1 MEQQKLK
8 SWIRNSFFVSL
19 TFLFSIDSNA
29 QILRPDA
36 NKTMKQHSFSFGVG
50 GVGGVGGSGKSSGKL
65 FCPKEK
71 VEEGGV
77 FFVSLELTRHENLKE
92 IQASFLSQNLN
103 FIEELKGSGHYT
115 ALVGVDYGTAEGT
128 VELPIKLFS
137 NEADSSPLLVSCSIE
152 VKPGHYPS
160 EELSVPPKTVMPSK
174 KDLKIIQKDKVYL
187 AKVYSNSI
195 KKVNWG
201 YDWAIPVEVPKELS
215 TTPEKLITSVYGS
228 SRVYNKQKQN
238 VHLGTDFRAP
248 TGTKI
253 FSPTI
258 GKVVLAKKLFYT
270 GNTVILDHGYGFF
283 SIYAHMSKIKTKLG
297 ANVKRG
303 ALLGLSGS
311 TGRASGPH
319 LHWGLQLNGIK
330 LDPMVVFKTLK

>member
-1 MEQQKLK
+1 MMEQQKLK
-8 SWIRNSFFVSL
+8 FWIQNSAFVTFSL
-19 TFLFSIDSNA
+19 IFSTQSYA
-29 QILRPDA
+29 QILKKDP
-36 NKTMKQHSFSFGVG
+36 NQTMNQQTFSQ
-50 GVGGVGGSGKSSGKL
+50 GKL

-71 VEEGGV
+71 IEEGGV
-77 FFVSLELTRHENLKE
+77 FFVSIELKKKETLKE
-92 IQASFLSQNLN
+92 IQASFLSQNLH
-103 FIEELKGSGHYT
+103 FIEESKGSNLFT
-115 ALVGVDYGTAEGT
+115 ALVGVDYGTAEGK
-128 VELPIKLFS
+128 VELPVKVFS
-137 NEADSSPLLVSCSIE
+137 NEPGSSPQSVSCSVE
-152 VKPGHYPS
+152 VQAGHYPS
-160 EELSVPPKTVMPSK
+160 EELSVPPKTVTPSK
-174 KDLKIIQKDKVYL
+174 KDLKIIQRDKVYL
-187 AKVYSNSI
+187 AKVYSNSL
-195 KKVNWG
+195 KKINLG
-201 YDWAIPVEVPKELS
+201 YDWVIPVEVPKELS
-215 TTPEKLITSVYGS
+215 STPEKLITSVYGS

-253 FSPTI
+253 YAPTI

-270 GNTVILDHGYGFF
+270 GNTVILDHGFGFF